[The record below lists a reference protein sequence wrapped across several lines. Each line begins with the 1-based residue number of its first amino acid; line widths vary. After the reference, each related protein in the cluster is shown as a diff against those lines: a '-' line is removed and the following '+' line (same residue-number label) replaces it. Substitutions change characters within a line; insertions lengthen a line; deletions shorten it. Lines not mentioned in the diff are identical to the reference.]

1 MEHFLLEVNDKVTR
15 KEFLSLP
22 IKLYKNNPLWVRPLD
37 IDIEK
42 IFDPEKNKL
51 FRNGEAIRWILKNEK
66 GETIGRVA
74 AFIDYLSIKTNPQP
88 TGGMGFFEC
97 INCEKAANRLFD
109 ACRDWLKTRGMEAMD
124 GPINFGTRENWWGL
138 LVEGQFEPNYCT
150 AYNLPYYPNLFEGYG
165 FKVFFHQFTYHMPV
179 SAENVDPIV
188 WEKAKRIAQNPE
200 YRVENISLK
209 NLNKYAEDFVTIFN
223 KAWGR
228 FTGVSK
234 MSKVHAMSLLKSIK
248 PILDKRLMVFAYHLD
263 EPIGMLIMVPDLNQV
278 VKHLNGNLNL
288 WGKIRLIYLLRVK
301 KVCTRALGLIY
312 GVIPQYQAKGVE
324 GALIEGFAKCALR
337 KGYPYTEIDLNWVGD
352 FNPTMRKMVEQIGAK
367 VRKVHITYRY
377 MFDPTKEVIPP
388 RQVS

>member
-1 MEHFLLEVNDKVTR
+1 MEHFLVEVNDKVTR

-22 IKLYKNNPLWVRPLD
+22 IQVYKKNPLWVRPLD

-74 AFIDYLSIKTNPQP
+74 AFIDYSAIKTNPQP

-97 INCEKAANRLFD
+97 INCEKAAYMLFD
-109 ACRDWLKTRGMEAMD
+109 ACRDWLKAKGMEAMD

-138 LVEGQFEPNYCT
+138 LVEGEFEPNYCT
-150 AYNLPYYPNLFEGYG
+150 VYSLPYYPNLFEGYG
-165 FKVFFHQFTYHMPV
+165 FKVYFHQFTYHMPV

-200 YRVENISLK
+200 YRVENISVK
-209 NLNKYAEDFVTIFN
+209 NLKKYAEDFVSIFN

-228 FTGVSK
+228 FTGVPK
-234 MSKVHAMSLLKSIK
+234 MSKAHAMSLLKSIK

-278 VKHLNGNLNL
+278 VKHLNGKLNL

-312 GVIPQYQAKGVE
+312 GVVPQYQAKGVE
-324 GALIEGFAKCALR
+324 GALIEGFAKCALQ
-337 KGYPYTEIDLNWVGD
+337 KDYPYTDIDLNWVGD
-352 FNPTMRKMVEQIGAK
+352 FNPTMRKMLEQIGAK
-367 VRKVHITYRY
+367 IRKVHITYRY

-388 RQVS
+388 RRVS